1 MSLGLASFLF
11 YLIVVLGVLGTGAVI
26 LAVRQTN
33 RYFRA
38 VTQATC
44 VSCGAAFGLA
54 TTKNAKPDFEEAF
67 KKVFYENPGW
77 LVKPAR
83 EWPIECPT
91 CGTRHKYLLDE
102 QKILAEDADVQGQ

>member
-1 MSLGLASFLF
+1 LASFLF
-11 YLIVVLGVLGTGAVI
+11 YLVIVLAALGTGAVI

-44 VSCGAAFGLA
+44 VSCGAAFRRVTG
-54 TTKNAKPDFEEAF
+54 KKAKTDFEEAF
-67 KKVFYENPGW
+67 KKVLYENPGL
-77 LVKPAR
+77 LVNPTR
-83 EWPIECPT
+83 EWPVECPI

-102 QKILAEDADVQGQ
+102 KKILAEEVDVQGQ